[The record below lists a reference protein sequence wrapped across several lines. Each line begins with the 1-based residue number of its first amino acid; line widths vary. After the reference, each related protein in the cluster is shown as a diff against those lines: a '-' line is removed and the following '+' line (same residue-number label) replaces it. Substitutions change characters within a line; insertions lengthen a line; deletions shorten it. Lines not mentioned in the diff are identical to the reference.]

1 MAAATADG
9 TSFADL
15 HVHSSA
21 SFDSLSRPAD
31 LVRAAVQRGLTHLAV
46 TDHERLEGALR
57 ARDLAPPGL
66 RVIVGEEVR
75 TAGGDIIGLYL
86 ERAVPAG
93 LSLADAAAAIREQGG
108 LVGLPH
114 PFDRFRSS
122 GGSRVGTAGAAGAAE
137 EALRELAGC
146 VDFVEAHNGRALG
159 GGNLRAAAFAAEHGL
174 PGVAAS
180 DAHTVQELGL
190 SYTILPGDPGS
201 AAEMREALTGAR
213 LILGRASLF
222 VRGWTP
228 LAKLVQRRRGNGRLP
243 LARSDRA
250 RERSSS

>member
-1 MAAATADG
+1 MAANPAG

-31 LVRAAVQRGLTHLAV
+31 LVRAAVARGLTHLAV
-46 TDHERLEGALR
+46 TDHERLDGAFR
-57 ARDLAPPGL
+57 ARDLAPPEL

-75 TAGGDIIGLYL
+75 TFGGDIIGLYL
-86 ERAVPAG
+86 ERPVPAG
-93 LSLADAAAAIREQGG
+93 LSVAEAVAAIREQGG

-122 GGSRVGTAGAAGAAE
+122 GGSRIGSAEGALA
-137 EALRELAGC
+137 ELAAR
-146 VDFVEAHNGRALG
+146 VDFVEAHNGRAIG
-159 GGNLRAAAFAAEHGL
+159 GGNVRAAAFAVQQGL

-190 SYTILPGDPGS
+190 AYTVLPGDPMS
-201 AAEMREALTGAR
+201 ASEMRDALAGAR
-213 LILGRASLF
+213 LVLGRASLY

-228 LAKLVQRRRGNGRLP
+228 FAKLVQRMRGNGRLP
-243 LARSDRA
+243 AMA
-250 RERSSS
+250 PAAGRERLSS

>member
-1 MAAATADG
+1 MAVATTDE

-31 LVRAAVQRGLTHLAV
+31 LVRAAVQRGLTHLAI
-46 TDHERLEGALR
+46 TDHERLDGAFR
-57 ARDLAPPGL
+57 ARDLAPPEL

-75 TAGGDIIGLYL
+75 TGGGDLIGLYL

-93 LSLADAAAAIREQGG
+93 LSVADAVAAIREQGG

-122 GGSRVGTAGAAGAAE
+122 GGSRIGAVD
-137 EALRELAGC
+137 EALRELAAQ
-146 VDFVEAHNGRALG
+146 VDFVEAHNARAMG
-159 GGNLRAAAFAAEHGL
+159 GGNVRAAAFAVQHGL

-180 DAHTVQELGL
+180 DAHTVQEVGVA
-190 SYTILPGDPGS
+190 YTILPGDPGS
-201 AAEMREALTGAR
+201 AAEMREALAGAR
-213 LILGRASLF
+213 LILGRASLY
-222 VRGWTP
+222 VRAWTP
-228 LAKLVQRRRGNGRLP
+228 FAKLVQRRRGNGRVSAATP
-243 LARSDRA
+243 DATPDA
-250 RERSSS
+250 APDRSSS

>member
-1 MAAATADG
+1 MVAATAHA

-31 LVRAAVQRGLTHLAV
+31 LVRAALQRGLTHLAI
-46 TDHERLEGALR
+46 TDHERLDGALR
-57 ARDLAPPGL
+57 ARDLAPPEL

-93 LSLADAAAAIREQGG
+93 LSLADAGAAIREQGG

-122 GGSRVGTAGAAGAAE
+122 GGSRTGAAE
-137 EALRELAGC
+137 EALRELAGS

-159 GGNLRAAAFAAEHGL
+159 GGNVRAAGFAVQHSL

-180 DAHTVQELGL
+180 DAHTVQEVGL
-190 SYTILPGDPGS
+190 AYTILPGDPGS
-201 AAEMREALTGAR
+201 AAEMREALAGAR
-213 LILGRASLF
+213 LVLGRASLY

-228 LAKLVQRRRGNGRLP
+228 FAKLVQRRRGNGRMP
-243 LARSDRA
+243 LAMSDRA

>member
-1 MAAATADG
+1 MQDG
-9 TSFADL
+9 RSFADL

-21 SFDSLSRPAD
+21 SFDSLSQPAA
-31 LVRAAVQRGLTHLAV
+31 LVRAALQRGLTHLAI
-46 TDHERLEGALR
+46 TDHERLDGALR

-75 TAGGDIIGLYL
+75 TSGGDIIGLYL
-86 ERAVPAG
+86 DRPVPAG
-93 LSLADAAAAIREQGG
+93 LSMAEAAAAIREQGG

-122 GGSRVGTAGAAGAAE
+122 GGSSAGTVEAA
-137 EALRELAGC
+137 LTELAGQ

-159 GGNLRAAAFAAEHGL
+159 GGNVRAAAFAAQHGL
-174 PGVAAS
+174 PGIAAS

-190 SYTILPGDPGS
+190 AYTILPGDPTS
-201 AAEMREALTGAR
+201 ASEMCEALADAR
-213 LILGRASLF
+213 LVLGRASLY

-228 LAKLVQRRRGNGRLP
+228 LAKLVQRMRGNGRAPGATLTTKRGSP
-243 LARSDRA
+243 PS
-250 RERSSS
+250 

>member
-1 MAAATADG
+1 MADG
-9 TSFADL
+9 RSFADL

-21 SFDSLSRPAD
+21 SFDSLSQPAA
-31 LVRAAVQRGLTHLAV
+31 LVRAAQQRGLTHLAI
-46 TDHERLEGALR
+46 TDHERLDGALR

-75 TAGGDIIGLYL
+75 TSGGDIIGLYL

-93 LSLADAAAAIREQGG
+93 LSMSDAAAAIREQGG

-122 GGSRVGTAGAAGAAE
+122 GGSSIGAVETA
-137 EALRELAGC
+137 LTELAGQ

-159 GGNLRAAAFAAEHGL
+159 SGNARAAAFAVQHGL
-174 PGVAAS
+174 PGIAAS

-190 SYTILPGDPGS
+190 AYTILPGDPAS
-201 AAEMREALTGAR
+201 ASEMREALADAR
-213 LILGRASLF
+213 LILGRASLY

-228 LAKLVQRRRGNGRLP
+228 LAKLVQRMRGNGRVPAAP
-243 LARSDRA
+243 LVAKRGAPPS
-250 RERSSS
+250 

>member
-1 MAAATADG
+1 MSEG
-9 TSFADL
+9 GSFADL

-31 LVRAAVQRGLTHLAV
+31 LVRAAIQRGMTHLAI
-46 TDHERLEGALR
+46 TDHERLDGALR
-57 ARDLAPPGL
+57 ARDLAPPEL

-75 TAGGDIIGLYL
+75 TSGGDIIGLYL
-86 ERAVPAG
+86 ERPVPAG
-93 LSLADAAAAIREQGG
+93 LPFADAVAAIREQGG

-122 GGSRVGTAGAAGAAE
+122 GGSRVGTVG
-137 EALRELAGC
+137 EALKELARQ
-146 VDFVEAHNGRALG
+146 VDFVEVHNARAMG
-159 GGNLRAAAFAAEHGL
+159 GGNARAAAFAVQHGL

-190 SYTILPGDPGS
+190 AYTILPGDPVS
-201 AAEMREALTGAR
+201 AWEMREALAEAR
-213 LILGRASLF
+213 LILGRASLY

-228 LAKLVQRRRGNGRLP
+228 FAKLVQRMRGNGRVPPATLDSRP
-243 LARSDRA
+243 GRA
-250 RERSSS
+250 SS